1 MLRQEEHTELYL
13 FAEAIKDRRYFRKI
27 PMNLLLEMLRLSQLV
42 MLSQDE
48 QLVHEGDKDPP
59 EMYILL
65 HGSLMVTS
73 QGEFISRLESPG
85 DVVGEQAI
93 LSP

>member
-1 MLRQEEHTELYL
+1 MNRIPMLRQEEHTELYL

-48 QLVHEGDKDPP
+48 Q
-59 EMYILL
+59 
-65 HGSLMVTS
+65 
-73 QGEFISRLESPG
+73 
-85 DVVGEQAI
+85 
-93 LSP
+93 

>member
-1 MLRQEEHTELYL
+1 
-13 FAEAIKDRRYFRKI
+13 
-27 PMNLLLEMLRLSQLV
+27 MLRLSQLV

-59 EMYILL
+59 NVHSAPWFADGHL
-65 HGSLMVTS
+65 S
-73 QGEFISRLESPG
+73 GEFISRLESPG

-93 LSP
+93 SRQKLAQ

>member
-1 MLRQEEHTELYL
+1 MNRIPMLRQEEHTELYL

-48 QLVHEGDKDPP
+48 QLVRVQEYCEKYLIKRISIIKKP
-59 EMYILL
+59 E
-65 HGSLMVTS
+65 
-73 QGEFISRLESPG
+73 
-85 DVVGEQAI
+85 
-93 LSP
+93 

>member
-1 MLRQEEHTELYL
+1 MNRIPMLRQEEHTELYL
-13 FAEAIKDRRYFRKI
+13 FAEAIKARRYFRKI

-42 MLSQDE
+42 MLTQDE
-48 QLVHEGDKDPP
+48 QLVHEGDKNPP

-73 QGEFISRLESPG
+73 Q
-85 DVVGEQAI
+85 
-93 LSP
+93 